1 MTGKLDRLPHNEASH
16 ESQRFTGEKSKSK
29 LMQKLRKTETRLE
42 ILDPE
47 KAAIIR
53 SLHGAPTRMNLSEAA
68 CYCGMSPR
76 TLRDNVRRRRISM
89 IKIGG
94 RILFRKEQ
102 LDADIERFE
111 LKAI

>member
-1 MTGKLDRLPHNEASH
+1 MTGKLDRLPHNEVSH

-53 SLHGAPTRMNLSEAA
+53 RDAPARMSLSEAS

-76 TLRDNVRRRRISM
+76 TLRDNVRKRRISM
-89 IKIGG
+89 VKIGG

-102 LDADIERFE
+102 LDADLERNE
-111 LKAI
+111 QKAI

>member
-1 MTGKLDRLPHNEASH
+1 
-16 ESQRFTGEKSKSK
+16 
-29 LMQKLRKTETRLE
+29 MQKLRKTETRLE

-53 SLHGAPTRMNLSEAA
+53 SLHGAPTRMNIRRDAPARMSLSEAS

-76 TLRDNVRRRRISM
+76 TLRDNVRKRRISM
-89 IKIGG
+89 VKLGG

-102 LDADIERFE
+102 LDADLIRNE